1 MFYLD
6 KEGTEIVQA
15 FDRIY
20 VTASTPILSVTPAES
35 SHPDA
40 EAIHMRAV
48 RRKAR
53 RISAYARWSVTAL
66 NALAVQVESDIA
78 ALQH

>member
-1 MFYLD
+1 M
-6 KEGTEIVQA
+6 QA
-15 FDRIY
+15 VENIDVRSTTPVLA
-20 VTASTPILSVTPAES
+20 VTTAES
-35 SHPDA
+35 ADA
-40 EAIHMRAV
+40 EIHRMRAL

>member
-1 MFYLD
+1 MQV
-6 KEGTEIVQA
+6 TENIVNTSEVMPVSDSQNP
-15 FDRIY
+15 
-20 VTASTPILSVTPAES
+20 VESEASR
-35 SHPDA
+35 
-40 EAIHMRAV
+40 MRAL

-53 RISAYARWSVTAL
+53 GVSTYARWSATVL

>member
-1 MFYLD
+1 MFLLD
-6 KEGTEIVQA
+6 KEGTEIVQV
-15 FDRIY
+15 FDQID
-20 VTASTPILSVTPAES
+20 VTASTPVLSVTPAES
-35 SHPDA
+35 ASPDV
-40 EAIHMRAV
+40 EAIHMRTL